1 MKKVLWISLSA
12 PYDSVAHAGG
22 KTENYYVKGTKKSGV
37 NLRILSF
44 ALEHERSKVDLER
57 YGIEYDIKFYPDNF
71 SRQLKMLDIYRYSLQ
86 AVKRYKK
93 EGYAPD
99 VVVLQWTQMAFL
111 IGIIKKT
118 FPNAKCIVIE
128 EDVTFLAYR
137 RFYQY
142 YKNPVKKIMFYLM
155 YHVVKYL
162 ELKAV
167 RMSDKTVCSNEKD
180 KKLLWSAG
188 IDKEK
193 VMNIVPYYQN
203 MSDIEYKGAS
213 KDIIFYGAMGRME
226 NHMSAVWFLEHVF
239 PKIKD
244 KSVRFLVIG
253 GGPKDE
259 LRAYENERVKIMGFV
274 DDLTP
279 YFSNGLCLAAPLQL
293 GAGIKV
299 KILEA
304 MSAGLPV
311 VTNAI
316 GIEGID
322 AVDGR
327 DYLFA
332 TTPEEYVEAINC
344 LLSEENLKYELS
356 SAAKLCLQRDFNLK
370 NKLKQFTELVEEL

>member
-22 KTENYYVKGTKKSGV
+22 KTENYYIKGTKKNDV
-37 NLRILSF
+37 DIRILSF
-44 ALEHERSKVDLER
+44 ALEHERAKVDLEQ

-71 SRQLKMLDIYRYSLQ
+71 CRQLKMVDIYRYSIQ
-86 AVKRYKK
+86 AVKKYKR
-93 EGYAPD
+93 EGYTPD
-99 VVVLQWTQMAFL
+99 VIVLQWTQMAFL
-111 IGIIKKT
+111 IGIIKKI
-118 FPNAKCIVIE
+118 FPNAKYIVME

-142 YKNPVKKIMFYLM
+142 YKNPIKKLMFYLM

-162 ELKAV
+162 ELKSV
-167 RMSDKTVCSNEKD
+167 CMSDRTVCSNEKD
-180 KKLLWSAG
+180 KKLLWETG
-188 IDKEK
+188 INKQK
-193 VMNIVPYYQN
+193 VINIVPYYQN
-203 MSDIEYKGAS
+203 MSDVQYKGKS

-226 NHMSAVWFLEHVF
+226 NHMSAVWFLENVF
-239 PKIKD
+239 PKIED
-244 KSVRFLVIG
+244 QSVRFLVIG

-259 LRAYENERVKIMGFV
+259 LRAYESERVKIMGFV

-279 YFSNGLCLAAPLQL
+279 YFSNGLCMAAPLQL

-316 GIEGID
+316 GIEGIS
-322 AVDGR
+322 AIDGK
-327 DYLFA
+327 DYLLA
-332 TTPEEYVEAINC
+332 TIADEYVESINR
-344 LLSEENLKYELS
+344 LLNEENLKYELS
-356 SAAKLCLQRDFNLK
+356 DSAKLYLEQDFNLQE
-370 NKLKQFTELVEEL
+370 KLKVFTDLIEQI

>member
-22 KTENYYVKGTKKSGV
+22 KTENYYVKGTKKNDV
-37 NLRILSF
+37 DLRILSF
-44 ALEHERSKVDLER
+44 ALEHERAKVDLEQ

-71 SRQLKMLDIYRYSLQ
+71 CRQMKMVDIYRYSIR
-86 AVKRYKK
+86 AVKKYKR
-93 EGYAPD
+93 EGYTPD
-99 VVVLQWTQMAFL
+99 VIVLQWTQIAFL
-111 IGIIKKT
+111 IGIIKKI
-118 FPNAKCIVIE
+118 FPNAKYIVVE

-142 YKNPVKKIMFYLM
+142 YRNPIKKLMFYLM
-155 YHVVKYL
+155 YHVVKCL
-162 ELKAV
+162 ELKSV
-167 RMSDKTVCSNEKD
+167 CMSDRTVCSNEKD
-180 KKLLWSAG
+180 KKLLWETG
-188 IDKEK
+188 IDKQK
-193 VMNIVPYYQN
+193 VINIVPYYQN
-203 MSDIEYKGAS
+203 MSDVEYKGES

-226 NHMSAVWFLEHVF
+226 NHMSAVWFLENVF

-244 KSVRFLVIG
+244 QSVRFLVIG

-259 LRAYENERVKIMGFV
+259 LRTYESERVKIMGFV

-316 GIEGID
+316 GIEGIS
-322 AVDGR
+322 AIDGK

-332 TTPEEYVEAINC
+332 TTADEYVESINR
-344 LLSEENLKYELS
+344 LLNEEKLKYKLS
-356 SAAKLCLQRDFNLK
+356 DSAKMYLERDFNLQE
-370 NKLKQFTELVEEL
+370 KLKVFTDLIERI

>member
-22 KTENYYVKGTKKSGV
+22 KTENYYIKGTKKNDV
-37 NLRILSF
+37 DIRILSF
-44 ALEHERSKVDLER
+44 ALEHERAKVDLEQ
-57 YGIEYDIKFYPDNF
+57 YGIEYDIKFYPNNF
-71 SRQLKMLDIYRYSLQ
+71 CRQLKMVDIYRYSIQ
-86 AVKRYKK
+86 AVKKYKR
-93 EGYAPD
+93 EGYTPD
-99 VVVLQWTQMAFL
+99 VIVLQWTQMAFL
-111 IGIIKKT
+111 IGIMKKI
-118 FPNAKCIVIE
+118 FPNAKYIVVE

-142 YKNPVKKIMFYLM
+142 YRNPIKKLMFYLI
-155 YHVVKYL
+155 YHVVKCL
-162 ELKAV
+162 ELKSV
-167 RMSDKTVCSNEKD
+167 CMSDRTVCSNEKD
-180 KKLLWSAG
+180 KKLLWETG
-188 IDKEK
+188 IDKQK
-193 VMNIVPYYQN
+193 VINIVPYYQN
-203 MSDIEYKGAS
+203 MSDVEYKGES

-226 NHMSAVWFLEHVF
+226 NHMSAVWFLENVF

-244 KSVRFLVIG
+244 QSVRFLVIG

-259 LRAYENERVKIMGFV
+259 LRTYESERVKIMGFV

-316 GIEGID
+316 GIEGIS
-322 AVDGR
+322 AIDGK

-332 TTPEEYVEAINC
+332 TTADEYVESINR
-344 LLSEENLKYELS
+344 LLNEEKLKYKLS
-356 SAAKLCLQRDFNLK
+356 DSAKMYLERDFNL
-370 NKLKQFTELVEEL
+370 Q

>member
-22 KTENYYVKGTKKSGV
+22 KTENYYVKGTKNSGV
-37 NLRILSF
+37 DLRVLSF
-44 ALEHERSKVDLER
+44 ALEHERAKLDLEQ

-71 SRQLKMLDIYRYSLQ
+71 SRQLKMMDIYRYSLQ
-86 AVKRYKK
+86 AVKKYKR

-111 IGIIKKT
+111 IGRIKKA
-118 FPNAKCIVIE
+118 FPNAKYIVIE

-137 RFYQY
+137 RFYKY
-142 YKNPVKKIMFYLM
+142 YKNPIKKLMFYLM

-162 ELKAV
+162 ELKSV
-167 RMSDKTVCSNEKD
+167 CMSDKTVCSNEKD
-180 KKLLWSAG
+180 KKLLWNTG
-188 IDKEK
+188 VDKQK
-193 VMNIVPYYQN
+193 VINIVPYYQN
-203 MSDIEYKGAS
+203 MSEVEYKGTS

-226 NHMSAVWFLEHVF
+226 NHMSAVWFLENVF
-239 PKIKD
+239 PKIED
-244 KSVRFLVIG
+244 PSVRFLVIG

-274 DDLTP
+274 EDLTP
-279 YFSNGLCLAAPLQL
+279 YFSSGLCLAAPLVL

-316 GIEGID
+316 GIEGIN

-327 DYLFA
+327 DYLLA
-332 TTPEEYVEAINC
+332 TTAEEYVKAIER
-344 LLSEENLKYELS
+344 LLKEENLKHELS
-356 SAAKLCLQRDFNLK
+356 DSAKKYLEQDFNLEE
-370 NKLKQFTELVEEL
+370 KLKLFTELVEQI